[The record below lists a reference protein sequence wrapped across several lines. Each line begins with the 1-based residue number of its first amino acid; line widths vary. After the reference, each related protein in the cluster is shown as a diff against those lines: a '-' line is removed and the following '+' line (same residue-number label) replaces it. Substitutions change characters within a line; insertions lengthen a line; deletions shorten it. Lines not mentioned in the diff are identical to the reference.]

1 MILLKDDGAGQE
13 VVQKDL
19 QGSGEVDLILQVTWS
34 GGDGL
39 GLDGVQA
46 TAVEL
51 EKMVVLVGREV
62 VVMEDWEEVMLVIWV
77 GGRALDS
84 PVESNSSSST

>member
-1 MILLKDDGAGQE
+1 MILLRDDGAGHE

-19 QGSGEVDLILQVTWS
+19 QVSGEVDLVLQVTGS

-51 EKMVVLVGREV
+51 K
-62 VVMEDWEEVMLVIWV
+62 I
-77 GGRALDS
+77 
-84 PVESNSSSST
+84 